1 MQRYFGTIEDAQHVW
16 LQLVQSSQLPIEH
29 DVAGLFG
36 EDPVEAG
43 AHHAGAP
50 GIRIALVSLEV
61 SIIPPDQT
69 SLQIQRATVRIAERL
84 QLVDKP
90 LGVDPAL
97 RMIANSELARTIG
110 NDHRVPEQT
119 LVTYGTPERCF
130 GGYLDRI
137 GLDCKCVEAKCLEV
151 PSPGVF
157 ISEALLWMISQRS
170 NRCRRHVHG
179 THPGQCCVID
189 DKVRTSGLQQR
200 QENAAGLGHCR
211 AEHGEAVVA
220 QLGHKTIPARMACRR
235 VINADPAGC
244 LKPCTKN
251 GLILGCQ
258 RFQPLAQETNH
269 LALRNLEPHAVQ
281 KRRQPFTRHLPLE
294 MAGSNKAADLGAK
307 TTDDARWQRRHDP
320 LARRRLPA
328 LATIAG
334 YRHADLQVL
343 DQHIFIPAKTRSW
356 RYRRLQPDLAGH
368 RQFVAQRAAA
378 APAALLACSL
388 RCGLLHAGWLRLELW
403 SGWKSLQTRD
413 LILQRRNL
421 GILQSHHCCMLI
433 GSILKRRHL
442 RRKRAD
448 NPLQVCERCDIVRI

>member
-137 GLDCKCVEAKCLEV
+137 RLDCKCVEAKCLEV

-170 NRCRRHVHG
+170 NRCRRHVHARRG
-179 THPGQCCVID
+179 GRSVLRAKEPDHLGKEAGGHGDFLPVPDRAYSSVQGIPRAHNQQF
-189 DKVRTSGLQQR
+189 RTRSGWSTPLQSMDLSRR
-200 QENAAGLGHCR
+200 QHL
-211 AEHGEAVVA
+211 
-220 QLGHKTIPARMACRR
+220 PAR
-235 VINADPAGC
+235 
-244 LKPCTKN
+244 
-251 GLILGCQ
+251 
-258 RFQPLAQETNH
+258 
-269 LALRNLEPHAVQ
+269 
-281 KRRQPFTRHLPLE
+281 
-294 MAGSNKAADLGAK
+294 
-307 TTDDARWQRRHDP
+307 
-320 LARRRLPA
+320 
-328 LATIAG
+328 
-334 YRHADLQVL
+334 
-343 DQHIFIPAKTRSW
+343 
-356 RYRRLQPDLAGH
+356 PDG
-368 RQFVAQRAAA
+368 RPQ
-378 APAALLACSL
+378 
-388 RCGLLHAGWLRLELW
+388 
-403 SGWKSLQTRD
+403 
-413 LILQRRNL
+413 
-421 GILQSHHCCMLI
+421 
-433 GSILKRRHL
+433 
-442 RRKRAD
+442 
-448 NPLQVCERCDIVRI
+448 